1 MKVVRIITLTAAIA
15 AASASTAAAAS
26 AAAPLHAAA
35 ARHFEGTVVS
45 VSTADKSFR
54 LRDSERGTVVI
65 AVTAATRFERIA
77 GFAGLKAGLKRVE
90 AKVKRSGDNWV
101 ALKVERSGRDDNR
114 GDDNRGRGRGGDD
127 NGADDNRG
135 RGRGGDDNKPA
146 KADDKKAAK
155 TDDKRGRGR
164 GSDDKSSSVAD
175 DKGGLRVGSD
185 DPAGDDKG
193 GLRVGSD
200 DPAGDDHGGHGGD
213 DTAAD
218 DKGGHGSDD

>member
-1 MKVVRIITLTAAIA
+1 MKVVRIITVTAAIA

-26 AAAPLHAAA
+26 AATPLHAAA

-65 AVTAATRFERIA
+65 EVTAATRFERIA

-114 GDDNRGRGRGGDD
+114 GDDNSGRGRGGDD

-135 RGRGGDDNKPA
+135 RGRGGDDKPA

-164 GSDDKSSSVAD
+164 GSDDKSSTVA
-175 DKGGLRVGSD
+175 
-185 DPAGDDKG
+185 DDKG

>member
-1 MKVVRIITLTAAIA
+1 MKVVRIITVTAAIA

-26 AAAPLHAAA
+26 AATPLHAAA

-65 AVTAATRFERIA
+65 EVTAATRFERIA

-114 GDDNRGRGRGGDD
+114 GDDNSGRGRGGDD
-127 NGADDNRG
+127 
-135 RGRGGDDNKPA
+135 KPA

-164 GSDDKSSSVAD
+164 GSDDKSSTVAD